1 MKRLIW
7 GLLIGLVQPI
17 QADQYSLDWYQQTL
31 DKSELVQGFNNHKD
45 INNLVAVETVLH
57 EQQKVALEALL
68 QASLTRKQAQIY
80 QFLGSGLEAGAGV
93 IAHQAV
99 QRQFGT
105 LADLGAVADR
115 ATYLYQQILK
125 AEPRLL
131 GVPSMPPVIVASP
144 NVGASATGT
153 GSISTPSPAVGSST
167 LVTPAPAPA
176 PAGRPQLPANL
187 LAALTQ
193 KNNQAAL
200 NPVLPAPAPVAN
212 LTMAEQIAA
221 AVANRNQGG
230 APVVATTSR
239 AKFTDAD
246 KQRINAARAKNMISG
261 LKIAIPVDSDIWES
275 QLGDDISHFITE
287 RELTG
292 EVYCKRESSRR
303 VVCQYGEFDDSSDSD

>member
-17 QADQYSLDWYQQTL
+17 QAGQYSLDWYQKTS
-31 DKSELVQGFNNHKD
+31 DKAELVQGFNNHQD

-57 EQQKVALEALL
+57 EQQKVASENLL
-68 QASLTRKQAQIY
+68 QAGLTRKQAQIY

-125 AEPRLL
+125 AEQRLL

-144 NVGASATGT
+144 NVGASASGT
-153 GSISTPSPAVGSST
+153 GSISTPSPAVGSNTS
-167 LVTPAPAPA
+167 VTTAPAPA

-200 NPVLPAPAPVAN
+200 NPVALAPAPAPASASRPP
-212 LTMAEQIAA
+212 LLFTPATLA
-221 AVANRNQGG
+221 QGATSLKKPG
-230 APVVATTSR
+230 ISVVATPAPVPAPAVLTAAEEMRR
-239 AKFTDAD
+239 AGINKRRGAQKIPLNDSIWDFKVNGNRLDTD
-246 KQRINAARAKNMISG
+246 
-261 LKIAIPVDSDIWES
+261 
-275 QLGDDISHFITE
+275 QLVQDVKLVNGVWTYVE
-287 RELTG
+287 PE
-292 EVYCKRESSRR
+292 Y
-303 VVCQYGEFDDSSDSD
+303 SDSD